1 MGIVIVIPADAAQAI
16 RSRETDDQPT
26 LQQLQDLVDGY
37 IEIVPGWHEY
47 VGKSC
52 VVYCNEDGKA
62 RGLPVN
68 QRATAIWWQKLGG
81 GQYDDILS
89 GDIVLVVD
97 LFDKND
103 DE

>member
-1 MGIVIVIPADAAQAI
+1 MGIVIVIPADEAQAI

-26 LQQLQDLVDGY
+26 LQQLQDIVDGY
-37 IEIVPGWHEY
+37 IEIVPGWADY
-47 VGKSC
+47 MGKPC

-62 RGLPVN
+62 RGLSVN
-68 QRATAIWWQKLGG
+68 RRATAIWWQKLGG
-81 GQYDDILS
+81 GQYDDVLC

-97 LFDKND
+97 LPDKDD